1 MLILYLCLY
10 ALAYRH
16 KLPPVRNRIYR
27 IYFRKKRGMHE
38 EVAVRRPQH
47 LVINIEDSVGHLIKV
62 YRFTNVS
69 G

>member
-1 MLILYLCLY
+1 MLILY

-16 KLPPVRNRIYR
+16 KLPPVCNRKNLRNIFYV
-27 IYFRKKRGMHE
+27 KKRGMHE
-38 EVAVRRPQH
+38 EARGPQC

-62 YRFTNVS
+62 YRFANVS